1 MEISERQIFFMS
13 RLVETIHQATS
24 DEEYEKN
31 KYYWNTI
38 GKNILYNIAPGKGY
52 DTGLITTSAYH
63 SDKSEWTSEHVFSNV
78 KMFNVLIDRY
88 REDERVN
95 LDYLK
100 RNVKYIVPLIT
111 STKHENNLLRGIV
124 KDMSAV
130 DVWNMEHYKKLNIK
144 LKWNRRVK
152 KINAN
157 VTNAM
162 KELIVH

>member
-1 MEISERQIFFMS
+1 
-13 RLVETIHQATS
+13 
-24 DEEYEKN
+24 
-31 KYYWNTI
+31 
-38 GKNILYNIAPGKGY
+38 
-52 DTGLITTSAYH
+52 
-63 SDKSEWTSEHVFSNV
+63 
-78 KMFNVLIDRY
+78 MFNVLIDRY

-144 LKWNRRVK
+144 LKWNKRVK